1 MAFDSEC
8 DNKAHGGAAGAEEEN
23 PEESEYESDLLMLNA
38 SAAMRRDKC

>member
-23 PEESEYESDLLMLNA
+23 PEESEYEGVRRETNA
-38 SAAMRRDKC
+38 KRFQIN